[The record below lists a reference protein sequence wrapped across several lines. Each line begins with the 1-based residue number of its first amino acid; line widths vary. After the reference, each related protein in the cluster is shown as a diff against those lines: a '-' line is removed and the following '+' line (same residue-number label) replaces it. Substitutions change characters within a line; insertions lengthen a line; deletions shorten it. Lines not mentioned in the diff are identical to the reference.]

1 MSIRLNIKRLA
12 FEGGVKLGP
21 LRLVSR
27 ARLSA
32 DVMR

>member
-12 FEGGVKLGP
+12 FWGVKLGP